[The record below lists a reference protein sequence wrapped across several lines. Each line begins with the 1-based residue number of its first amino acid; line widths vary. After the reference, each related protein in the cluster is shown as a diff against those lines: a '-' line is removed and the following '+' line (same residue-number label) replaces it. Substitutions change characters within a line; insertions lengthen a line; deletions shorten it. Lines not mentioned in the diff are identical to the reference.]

1 MIASKKQSQSLLFT
15 LDPPLPP
22 EITAAPPAPVA
33 QEARR
38 EAQTKFADFIKKSGK
53 SVPLLV
59 ARFIARQVQ
68 GETQKLV
75 QATHPGASAVSR
87 ENDFTDA
94 ESGVEK
100 YVLADHLE
108 RLRYLEMVPSKEEAD
123 LLVNVLRTALPGL
136 EEFITA
142 EKYATLT
149 GKMAYNSFGVC
160 FGGGRDDKVRSS
172 THIFTFSFLNL
183 KHLARTHCSSR
194 RRGKDSYT
202 LRYPASN
209 W

>member
-22 EITAAPPAPVA
+22 EIPSAPPPPVA

-38 EAQTKFADFIKKSGK
+38 EAQTKFAEYIKSSGK

-75 QATHPGASAVSR
+75 QATSPGAHPAST
-87 ENDFTDA
+87 ENDYTDA
-94 ESGVEK
+94 ESNTEK

-108 RLRYLEMVPSKEEAD
+108 RLRYLEMVPDKDEGE
-123 LLVNVLRTALPGL
+123 LLVKVLQTALPGL
-136 EEFITA
+136 EEFITP
-142 EKYATLT
+142 EKYATLS

-160 FGGGRDDKVRSS
+160 FGGGRDDKVC
-172 THIFTFSFLNL
+172 FSFSCHVIYL
-183 KHLARTHCSSR
+183 
-194 RRGKDSYT
+194 
-202 LRYPASN
+202 
-209 W
+209 